1 MTNTTDNVTNLHS
14 ATSSSATKPQPV
26 DLALMQREMLLELGY
41 DSAWLK
47 WISFYRLNW
56 YPVPGD
62 DYDPMERLAMLAEH
76 ARDYPDDPDCQE
88 RYIQVS
94 FYLIEPRCQ
103 FLCESDWNLNP
114 EIRLLL
120 EEDGFET
127 DEDLAQLTP
136 EHWEEVAEKCF
147 KSIWESAIAYVP
159 RPKYES
165 SVEEYAEIPF

>member
-1 MTNTTDNVTNLHS
+1 
-14 ATSSSATKPQPV
+14 
-26 DLALMQREMLLELGY
+26 MQREMLLELGY

-47 WISFYRLNW
+47 WSSFYRLNW

-76 ARDYPDDPDCQE
+76 VRESPDDPDCQE

-94 FYLIEPRCQ
+94 FYLTEPRCQ
-103 FLCESDWNLNP
+103 FLCESDWDP
-114 EIRLLL
+114 DIRLLL

-127 DEDLAQLTP
+127 DEDFAQLTP
-136 EHWEEVAEKCF
+136 EHWEVVVEKWF

-159 RPKYES
+159 RPQYES
-165 SVEEYAEIPF
+165 TGEEYAEIPF